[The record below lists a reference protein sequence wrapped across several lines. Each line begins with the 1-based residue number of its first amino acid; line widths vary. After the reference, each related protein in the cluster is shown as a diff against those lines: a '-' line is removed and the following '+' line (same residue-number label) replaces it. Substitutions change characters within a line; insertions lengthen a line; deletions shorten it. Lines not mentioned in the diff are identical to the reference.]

1 MNLFTNMRIHCTLI
15 IILNL
20 LFVLRHEVF
29 SQNGSWEEAKKKK
42 SATLDLY
49 WFVSQPFIYKDKSD
63 KLTGLEVEIF
73 QEFKKHLE
81 STHQIDLS
89 LNWIESKSFDNIL
102 TDIEGS
108 KKPNSFGVS
117 AFSITEERRKK
128 INFTQAYLSD
138 VVVLVSSEGSPIV
151 RKLEEINNL
160 MKDMTAITIKGTTYE
175 KFLNNLKNQFK
186 LNFKTKY
193 INSDEN
199 ILDAISQKEN
209 RFGFID
215 LPIYL
220 MLIKN
225 GGNLTRQNFF
235 TIKGNG
241 YAFIM
246 PKKSDWTDVFN
257 DFLQDPKTKAKVADI
272 SAKYLGLELYK
283 FMEGIYDEENL
294 RASILTKEKEL
305 QLEQLKNTNLM
316 LEKEKNTRL
325 TYIIIAIVTT
335 VLLAIIILLFYK
347 EQKASKMLSRKN
359 KQIELQQDSIKRKNE
374 QLYNRNLQL
383 TSLNEEK
390 NNLVKILAH
399 DLRSPINQIT
409 GLLDILKMSH
419 KSFNDEEEKIIF
431 QAKDSAQRLN
441 QMISKILDFD
451 ALEGNRMK
459 VMPEEIEVKE
469 ILNTV
474 EKELKV
480 TANKKDTSIHYHY
493 NKNILFK
500 SDHLFLTQILENIIV
515 NAIKFSNAG
524 SEIIVE
530 AQKLKNKIVFSVKD
544 QGPGLT
550 EEDKS
555 LIFKKFQKLS
565 AQPTAGENSTGLG
578 LSIVKKYVDLLNGE
592 VWVESEEGKGSTFY
606 VALPIS

>member
-20 LFVLRHEVF
+20 LFVLPHEVF

-108 KKPNSFGVS
+108 KNPNSFGVS

-160 MKDMTAITIKGTTYE
+160 MKDMTAVTIKGTTYE

>member
-20 LFVLRHEVF
+20 LFVLPHEVF

-108 KKPNSFGVS
+108 KNPNSFGVS

-160 MKDMTAITIKGTTYE
+160 MKDMTAVTIKGTTYE

-225 GGNLTRQNFF
+225 GGNLT
-235 TIKGNG
+235 
-241 YAFIM
+241 
-246 PKKSDWTDVFN
+246 
-257 DFLQDPKTKAKVADI
+257 
-272 SAKYLGLELYK
+272 
-283 FMEGIYDEENL
+283 
-294 RASILTKEKEL
+294 
-305 QLEQLKNTNLM
+305 
-316 LEKEKNTRL
+316 
-325 TYIIIAIVTT
+325 
-335 VLLAIIILLFYK
+335 
-347 EQKASKMLSRKN
+347 
-359 KQIELQQDSIKRKNE
+359 
-374 QLYNRNLQL
+374 
-383 TSLNEEK
+383 
-390 NNLVKILAH
+390 
-399 DLRSPINQIT
+399 
-409 GLLDILKMSH
+409 
-419 KSFNDEEEKIIF
+419 
-431 QAKDSAQRLN
+431 
-441 QMISKILDFD
+441 
-451 ALEGNRMK
+451 
-459 VMPEEIEVKE
+459 
-469 ILNTV
+469 
-474 EKELKV
+474 
-480 TANKKDTSIHYHY
+480 
-493 NKNILFK
+493 
-500 SDHLFLTQILENIIV
+500 
-515 NAIKFSNAG
+515 
-524 SEIIVE
+524 
-530 AQKLKNKIVFSVKD
+530 
-544 QGPGLT
+544 
-550 EEDKS
+550 
-555 LIFKKFQKLS
+555 
-565 AQPTAGENSTGLG
+565 
-578 LSIVKKYVDLLNGE
+578 
-592 VWVESEEGKGSTFY
+592 
-606 VALPIS
+606 

>member
-20 LFVLRHEVF
+20 LFVLPHEVF
-29 SQNGSWEEAKKKK
+29 SQNGRWEEARKKK

-175 KFLNNLKNQFK
+175 KFLNNLKNQFN